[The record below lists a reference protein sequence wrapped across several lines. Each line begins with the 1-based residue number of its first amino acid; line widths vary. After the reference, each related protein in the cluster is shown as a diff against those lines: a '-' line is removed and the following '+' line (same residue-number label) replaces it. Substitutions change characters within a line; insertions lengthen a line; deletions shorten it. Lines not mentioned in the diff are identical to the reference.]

1 MSYGN
6 NRGGYQ
12 QRGGGGGGYGGGNR
26 QGGYSRGGGGGG
38 GGGGQRSAP
47 KDMVGSIRENKQ
59 RTSPNSPHMKGSIM
73 IAGRKY
79 WLSLWHQDVTEGQD
93 PWMKVT
99 ATASDED
106 QSRPQAAPQRGQGAP
121 MTDDDIPF

>member
-26 QGGYSRGGGGGG
+26 QGGYSRGGGNAGGG
-38 GGGGQRSAP
+38 NVP
-47 KDMVGSIRENKQ
+47 KDMSGSIRPNDNKQ
-59 RTSPNSPHMKGSIM
+59 SDKHPDLKGSII

-79 WLSLWHQDVTEGQD
+79 WLSGWENQSPTGTYIKLS
-93 PWMKVT
+93 
-99 ATASDED
+99 ASPADED